1 VVEQQPVVFLFL
13 LLVYSSFLLISL
25 EQVVAVLNP
34 KMELMV
40 AVAVLALLELLAVYP
55 EAAVAVLVAVL
66 ETAVKV

>member
-1 VVEQQPVVFLFL
+1 MYL

-55 EAAVAVLVAVL
+55 EAVVVALVAVL